1 MMLSNQPDVRAILG
15 PTNTGKT
22 YLAMERMMEHPS
34 GVIGFP
40 LRLLAR
46 ENYDRLVTLK
56 GKNAVALITG
66 EEKII
71 PDRARW
77 FVCTVEAMP
86 TDQVFDFV
94 AVDEI
99 QMCTNPERGHI
110 FTDRLLYMRGTT
122 ETLFLGSDT
131 ILSILRRLIPDIYVE
146 TRPRFSMLTYSG
158 AKNMARLPKRSAI
171 VAFALNDVYA
181 IAEHMRQ
188 QRGGSALVLG
198 ALSPKT
204 RNQQVAMYQAGEV
217 DYLVATDA
225 IGMGLNM
232 DVNHVAFASHRKF
245 DGRLS
250 RDLLTTEIAQIA
262 GRAGRHTQS
271 GTFGVTNGL
280 GDFPMRT
287 IESVETHTFAPDKFI
302 YWRNKDLN
310 FNSPQLLLKSLR
322 YNPDIMGLNLP
333 CDILRRIHRA
343 EDSDALESLI
353 LKDTITQ
360 TATTPD
366 TVQLLWEVCQ
376 IPDFCQISAE
386 MHADFLETLYLYL
399 VEGLKTEHIPNLPD
413 DFVASH
419 VEKLNCTDGTID
431 TLTARLANVR
441 TWAYIAHK
449 DYWLSNSKHWQH
461 RTGQIENLLS
471 DTLHQRLMSRFV
483 DERKSVLLRKENHSH
498 DDLVISPP
506 DHQKNRD
513 IMLHGHKLGS
523 ILGITFSAHDEQDS
537 VDQDSCGNY
546 KNQGSL
552 QQSHKNQKHML
563 SLAMPVLMQLAPQ
576 IMADLENAPHKEFNL
591 NMQTGDIYWRG
602 GLLATLIKGP
612 TLHQPNIMMADTFME
627 GADYKN
633 RLKTVAQSIAMALL
647 DKYLKPVFNL
657 SPHINKMDTNKLSA
671 YGRAILYHVHTGL
684 GSCDRHLCAEQYQHL
699 TDQDKKYLSKLGIR
713 IGVWSIYMQAIKTPN
728 ICRTRALL
736 ACIFYNNSISQ
747 STFKVNTQSPIPS
760 LLTGDILPP
769 KLWHLAGYI
778 YVAPPKGIQGHGY
791 AIRVDDW
798 ENITHKI
805 RQNTHAKK
813 CLNTPELQHMFGG
826 DDNLQNH
833 IMATLGYKPIMDE
846 NNTLTGYQQRRP
858 KGIHKKDKN
867 LKKSKAEKSS
877 ASKQKTWLDKT
888 HSPFAGLQDLIKPVK
903 PKKSNKKKSK
913 KTKTPHKETQHG

>member
-1 MMLSNQPDVRAILG
+1 MILSGQPHISAILG

-22 YLAMERMMEHPS
+22 YLAMERMMEQPS

-46 ENYDRLVTLK
+46 ENYDRLVTIK

-71 PDRARW
+71 PNGARW
-77 FVCTVEAMP
+77 YVCTVEAMP

-99 QMCTNPERGHI
+99 QMCTNHERGHI
-110 FTDRLLYMRGTT
+110 FTDRLLYMRGSV

-131 ILSILRRLIPDIYVE
+131 IAPILRRLIPDIYIE
-146 TRPRFSMLTYSG
+146 TRPRFSILTYNG

-171 VAFALNDVYA
+171 VAFTINDVYT

-250 RDLLTTEIAQIA
+250 RDLLTTEVAQIA
-262 GRAGRHTQS
+262 GRAGRHTQG

-280 GDFPMRT
+280 PDFAINM
-287 IESVETHTFAPDKFI
+287 IESIENHSFAPDKFI

-322 YNPDIMGLNLP
+322 YSPDMMGLNLP
-333 CDILRRIHRA
+333 CDILRRIQRA
-343 EDSDALESLI
+343 EDSDALSAMI
-353 LKDTITQ
+353 LKDTIIK

-386 MHADFLETLYLYL
+386 MHADFLESLYGYL
-399 VEGLKTEHIPNLPD
+399 VQGLKTQDLPNLPD
-413 DFVASH
+413 DFVADH

-431 TLTARLANVR
+431 TLTARLAGVR

-449 DYWLSNSKHWQH
+449 DHWLANSKHWQH

-483 DERKSVLLRKENHSH
+483 DERKSVLLRKDNHTQ
-498 DDLVISPP
+498 DDLITKAT
-506 DHQKNRD
+506 DKNNNYD
-513 IMLHGHKLGS
+513 IVLHGHTLGTV
-523 ILGITFSAHDEQDS
+523 LGITFSAYDEAVDTDTNEDS
-537 VDQDSCGNY
+537 PQYHQNY
-546 KNQGSL
+546 KNQK
-552 QQSHKNQKHML
+552 QML
-563 SLAMPVLMQLAPQ
+563 ALAMPALLQLAPK
-576 IMADLENAPHKEFNL
+576 IITDLEKAHPKDFRM
-591 NMQTGDIYWRG
+591 NMQTGQIFWRN
-602 GLLATLIKGP
+602 GLFATLAKGHA
-612 TLHQPNIMMADTFME
+612 LHTPDVMIADTFINSS
-627 GADYKN
+627 DITP
-633 RLKTVAQSIAMALL
+633 RLKSVAKSIGYALL
-647 DKYLKPVFNL
+647 AKYLKPVFNL
-657 SPHINKMDTNKLSA
+657 PLDTDRLSA
-671 YGRAILYHVHTGL
+671 YGRAVLYHVHSGL
-684 GSCDRHLCAEQYQHL
+684 GSCARQYCEEQLPHL
-699 TDQDKKYLSKLGIR
+699 THNDKKYLAKMGIR
-713 IGVWSIYMQAIKTPN
+713 IGVWSLYMDAIKTPN

-736 ACIFYNNSISQ
+736 ACLYHNKSISQ

-760 LLTGDILPP
+760 LLSGEILPTD
-769 KLWHLAGYI
+769 LWRLAGYI
-778 YVAPPKGIQGHGY
+778 YLAPPQKNTGSGY

-798 ENITHKI
+798 ESITHQI
-805 RQNTHAKK
+805 RQNTTDKK
-813 CLNTPELQHMFGG
+813 CANTPALQTIFN
-826 DDNLQNH
+826 DDDTVQDH
-833 IMATLGYKPIMDE
+833 IMHKLGYKAITDE
-846 NNTLTGYQQRRP
+846 NNTITAYQQIRR
-858 KGIHKKDKN
+858 HKKAPP
-867 LKKSKAEKSS
+867 KKSTPNKTKPT
-877 ASKQKTWLDKT
+877 QKPKPTHA
-888 HSPFAGLQDLIKPVK
+888 HSPFAMLQDLVKPVAPKK
-903 PKKSNKKKSK
+903 PKKSKRKKPNKV
-913 KTKTPHKETQHG
+913 PQHG